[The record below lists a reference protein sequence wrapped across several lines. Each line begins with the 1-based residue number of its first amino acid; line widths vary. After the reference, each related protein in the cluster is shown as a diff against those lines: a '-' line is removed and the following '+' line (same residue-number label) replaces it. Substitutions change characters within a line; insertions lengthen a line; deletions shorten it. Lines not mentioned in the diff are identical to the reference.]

1 MSNPNNTATERAREL
16 SEQGIERT
24 ESTIDTAKQK
34 AAQVADSA
42 REMTS
47 TAREKVSQATTQ
59 AADTVD
65 STMNTTGQKMHDLA
79 QTVRQKAPE
88 GGTIGNIAASAADVL
103 DRSGSYLQ
111 ETDVRTLQS
120 DLEDLIRRRPLES
133 LLIGA
138 GVGFLLARGLR
149 R

>member
-59 AADTVD
+59 AADT
-65 STMNTTGQKMHDLA
+65 MNTTGQKMHDLA

-88 GGTIGNIAASAADVL
+88 SGTIGNIAASAADVL